1 MESTTVVSNMPPAW
15 PFVVIAIS
23 QIVFAA
29 AMGVVAFVLIGLMK
43 ELMQIVKELQSI
55 VRDDVHRDIMPSVTA
70 TLKNVKEISD
80 DAKVTTH
87 NVTGTVNRV
96 SHVTSSVVGRLE
108 SPLVRSVGVLTGV
121 AAGVRALTGGGHK
134 EVVVQTEAPKR
145 RGGLIGL
152 LKK

>member
-1 MESTTVVSNMPPAW
+1 METTVSNMPPAW

-23 QIVFAA
+23 QIVFALA
-29 AMGVVAFVLIGLMK
+29 VGIIAVVLISLMK
-43 ELMQIVKELQSI
+43 ELMQIVKELQGI
-55 VRDDVHRDIMPSVTA
+55 VRDDVHKDIMPSVAA

-80 DAKVTTH
+80 DAKVTAH

-108 SPLVRSVGVLTGV
+108 SPLVKSVGVLTGV
-121 AAGVRALTGGGHK
+121 AAGVRAITGGGHK
-134 EVVVQTEAPKR
+134 QVVVQPEAAKR
-145 RGGLIGL
+145 KGGLLGL

>member
-1 MESTTVVSNMPPAW
+1 METTVSNMPPAW

-29 AMGVVAFVLIGLMK
+29 AMAIVALVLIGLMR
-43 ELMQIVKELQSI
+43 ELMQIVKELQGI

-70 TLKNVKEISD
+70 TLKNVKEMSD

-96 SHVTSSVVGRLE
+96 SHVASSVVGRLE

-121 AAGVRALTGGGHK
+121 AAVVRAITGGGRK
-134 EVVVQTEAPKR
+134 EVIVQPAAPKR
-145 RGGLIGL
+145 RGGLLGL
-152 LKK
+152 FKK